1 MDLTLAPVAILVPQ
15 MLIYI
20 TTGEAAPV
28 LKTSLSMFST
38 PHLSV
43 PVPQSGVKLVS
54 SDSRHSA
61 SLKKGGPERGR
72 FFCFSRSCTL
82 AIRDEIR
89 KNRLFPHPPHSPLSG
104 CLP

>member
-1 MDLTLAPVAILVPQ
+1 
-15 MLIYI
+15 
-20 TTGEAAPV
+20 
-28 LKTSLSMFST
+28 MFST

-54 SDSRHSA
+54 SDSRHLA

-89 KNRLFPHPPHSPLSG
+89 KNRLFPHSPLTG
-104 CLP
+104 CLPSSETAACRKASQGTRRSPPRYQGTGVSSGLV